1 MANGNRTTSTPRRA
15 TAAKASASP
24 KEIICRLEDKASA
37 EAYGIGHLAEL
48 MELMG
53 DCVGTPSNRLSSM
66 EQQELGLRIEYLARL
81 IKRHAGAINTAL
93 EEIRYTAEQAR
104 MEGAA

>member
-1 MANGNRTTSTPRRA
+1 MAKDNRTTPTARRA

-24 KEIICRLEDKASA
+24 KEIICRLEDEASA

-53 DCVGTPSNRLSSM
+53 DCVGTPGNRLSSV
-66 EQQELGLRIEYLARL
+66 EQCELGLRIEYLASL
-81 IKRHAGAINTAL
+81 IKRHAEAINTAL
-93 EEIRYTAEQAR
+93 GEIRYTAEQAR
-104 MEGAA
+104 MGGAA